1 MYILGRLLPL
11 LMGKFIPKEDTRWE
25 NYLVL
30 LHITDYLLA
39 PSIHPDEVAH
49 LKALIEDHHSTFAK
63 LYPEASVIPKMHY
76 MVHMPRLILQ

>member
-11 LMGKFIPKEDTRWE
+11 LTGKFVPKEDTRWE
-25 NYLVL
+25 KYLAL

-49 LKALIEDHHSTFAK
+49 LKALIEDHHSTVFK
-63 LYPEASVIPKMHY
+63 LYPDASVIPKRHY